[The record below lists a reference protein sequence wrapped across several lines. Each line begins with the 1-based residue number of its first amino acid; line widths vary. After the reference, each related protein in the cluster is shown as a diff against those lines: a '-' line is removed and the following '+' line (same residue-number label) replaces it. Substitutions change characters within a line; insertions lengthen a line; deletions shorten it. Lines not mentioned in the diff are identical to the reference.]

1 MKGVFSAI
9 TLISFVGI
17 AVFGLW
23 GMAGNMNGFSACL
36 GSLSQGAS
44 CPINPTESVN
54 FHLNSFKTFS
64 NSPVP
69 QSADSV
75 IIFSLTLSLIF
86 AYILII
92 EKFQFPSA
100 VLSQNHE
107 NLLRIFESSFMPFKK
122 GRISWNTL
130 HENSPNAF

>member
-1 MKGVFSAI
+1 MKGILSAI
-9 TLISFVGI
+9 TLVSFAGI

-23 GMAGNMNGFSACL
+23 GMGGHMNGFSACL
-36 GSLSQGAS
+36 GSLSQGTS

-69 QSADSV
+69 QSAESM
-75 IIFSLTLSLIF
+75 IIVSLALSLIF

-100 VLSQNHE
+100 VLSQNRE
-107 NLLRIFESSFMPFKK
+107 NLLRTFEESFHPFKK
-122 GRISWNTL
+122 ERISWNTL
-130 HENSPNAF
+130 HENSPNIF